1 MPPTS
6 LHSPAVKDDL
16 SKRLNRLKGQL
27 EGIQRMVDEEAY
39 CVDVLQQIA
48 AVRGALGKVASK
60 LLEAH
65 VNHCVFKAFTTGSD
79 NERLEKIDELV
90 SVFEKSMK
98 S

>member
-1 MPPTS
+1 MPPTG
-6 LHSPAVKDDL
+6 LHSPAVKDEL

-27 EGIQRMVDEEAY
+27 EGIHRMVEEEAY

-60 LLEAH
+60 LLESH
-65 VNHCVFKAFTTGSD
+65 VNHCVYQAFTTGSD

-90 SVFEKSMK
+90 SLFEKSMK

>member
-48 AVRGALGKVASK
+48 AVRGALSKVASK

-65 VNHCVFKAFTTGSD
+65 VNHCVYQAFTTGSD

>member
-1 MPPTS
+1 MPTTG
-6 LHSPAVKDDL
+6 LHSPAVKDEL

-27 EGIQRMVDEEAY
+27 AGIQRMVEEEKY

-65 VNHCVFKAFTTGSD
+65 VKHCVYQAFTTGSD

>member
-6 LHSPAVKDDL
+6 LHTPAVKDDL

-39 CVDVLQQIA
+39 CVDILQQIA

-60 LLEAH
+60 LLESH
-65 VNHCVFKAFTTGSD
+65 VKHCVFNAFTTGSD
-79 NERLEKIDELV
+79 NERFEKIDELV

>member
-1 MPPTS
+1 MPATG

-27 EGIQRMVDEEAY
+27 EGIQRMVEEEVY

-60 LLEAH
+60 LLESH
-65 VNHCVFKAFTTGSD
+65 VNHCVYQAFTTGSD
-79 NERLEKIDELV
+79 NERIEKIDELV
-90 SVFEKSMK
+90 SLFEKSMK